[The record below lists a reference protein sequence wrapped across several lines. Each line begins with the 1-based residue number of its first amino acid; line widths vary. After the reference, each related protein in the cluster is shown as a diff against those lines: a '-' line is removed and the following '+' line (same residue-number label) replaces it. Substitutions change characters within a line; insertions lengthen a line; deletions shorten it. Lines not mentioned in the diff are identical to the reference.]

1 MDLLAT
7 LGQTL
12 YPGQRIPRV
21 KGWTGAVNYHIPRD
35 CEATLLDMDNPDI
48 VYFKKNDA
56 NGNEQTAWYD
66 IRERAIPEFDPEK
79 YVSTE
84 KFNERME
91 KIEHGIAL
99 LNKSF
104 ATKFGAIAEDDD

>member
-21 KGWTGAVNYHIPRD
+21 KGWNGAVNYHIPRD
-35 CEATLLDMDNPDI
+35 CEATLLDYDNPDI

-66 IRERAIPEFDPEK
+66 IHERAVPEFDPDK

-91 KIEHGIAL
+91 KIEHGIDIL
-99 LNKSF
+99 TKSF
-104 ATKFGAIAEDDD
+104 ASKFGTITEDAD